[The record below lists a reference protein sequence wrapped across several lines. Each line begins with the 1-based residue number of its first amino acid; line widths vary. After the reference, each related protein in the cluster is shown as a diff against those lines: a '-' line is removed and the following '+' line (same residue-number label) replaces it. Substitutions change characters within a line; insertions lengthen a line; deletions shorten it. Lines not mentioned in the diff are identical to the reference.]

1 MDKTFTYFT
10 RALRNAEIN
19 VSTAE
24 TLDAF
29 EILERIGLQDPLL
42 LKDSL
47 SLVLAKSKVEKRR
60 FEVAFD
66 RFFTQFAFSS
76 PLKRSMFADVDKA
89 RIMEPFENRIPRP
102 LFEAIE
108 NAVQGERA
116 LLSQLVQQASNQIR
130 IDQIGSIREKSTYA
144 LQISELLE
152 LQKLDDVLEHEEVAP
167 FHRYLRQYIRN
178 EINTF
183 IDNQYKIHVDP
194 TGKKALLQATLQ
206 SNLASIPSD
215 YLIEVRR
222 VVEKLG
228 ARLIKERR
236 RKRVSNQHGVMDLKR
251 TLRKNMAYDGSI
263 FDIRWKQKRKET
275 ATVYILCDVSQSVAR
290 VARFLL
296 LLLFELVDV
305 LPKVRAFAFSSVLG
319 EVTDVFQQKSN
330 DEAIEDAL
338 FTWGKGNTDYGRA
351 LQDFRDL
358 CGQELNRRS
367 TIIILGDGRRNFYDP
382 GIEVLREL
390 GLRCRQLYWLNPE
403 PREQWQEGD
412 SEMSRYAPVC
422 TQVRLC
428 NRLEHLERFADELIR
443 ITR

>member
-1 MDKTFTYFT
+1 MDRTFTYFT

-29 EILERIGLQDPLL
+29 HILERVGLHDPLL

-47 SLVLAKSKVEKRR
+47 SLVLAKSREEKHR
-60 FEVAFD
+60 FEIAFD
-66 RFFTQFAFSS
+66 RFFSQFAFST
-76 PLKRSMFADVDKA
+76 PLKQSMFANVDKA
-89 RIMEPFENRIPRP
+89 EIMTPFEGRIPQP
-102 LFEAIE
+102 LFAAIQ
-108 NAVQGERA
+108 NVIQGESSQ
-116 LLSQLVQQASNQIR
+116 LSQMVQQAANQIR
-130 IDQIGSIREKSTYA
+130 LDQIGSMREKSTYA
-144 LQISELLE
+144 LQIRELLE
-152 LQKLDDVLEHEEVAP
+152 LQKLDEVLEQEEATP

-178 EINTF
+178 EINSY

-215 YLIEVRR
+215 YLEDVRQ

-228 ARLIKERR
+228 ERLIKERR
-236 RKRVSNQHGVMDLKR
+236 RSRTSNQQGVMDLKR

-263 FDIRWKQKRKET
+263 FDIKWRHKKREV

-296 LLLFELVDV
+296 LLLFELVEV

-319 EVTDVFQQKSN
+319 EVTDVFLQKTS
-330 DEAIEDAL
+330 DEAIEEAL

-367 TIIILGDGRRNFYDP
+367 TVIILGDGRSNFYDP
-382 GIEVLREL
+382 GTNILKEVSR
-390 GLRCRQLYWLNPE
+390 RCRQLYWLNPE
-403 PREQWQEGD
+403 PQEQWEEGD
-412 SEMSRYAPVC
+412 SEMRRYSSLC